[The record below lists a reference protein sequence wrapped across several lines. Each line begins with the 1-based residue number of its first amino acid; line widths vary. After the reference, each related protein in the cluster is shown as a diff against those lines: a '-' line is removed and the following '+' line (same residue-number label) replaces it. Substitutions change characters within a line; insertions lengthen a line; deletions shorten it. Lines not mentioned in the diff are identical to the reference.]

1 MITLTIMWVVILKE
15 QKKFVTMS
23 DIARELGVS
32 INTVSRALRGK
43 DDISGVTTRKIE
55 EKATELGFIRNFSAS
70 SLRTNKSHI
79 VGVILEDSSN
89 PFFSEVFKGIEE
101 AAEKEDYQLI
111 LMNTGE
117 DYKKEKSA
125 IDTLIS
131 RRVDGLIISPVEG
144 NYDDLKNLEK
154 GNFPLLIVGRN
165 IEELKR
171 CSQIYNDDF
180 KGGYLAA
187 KHFMQTGKKRCAV
200 MMTDEKDS
208 TSSSRLEGF
217 KTALRESGLAVE
229 KDLKRFIFENK
240 NKNDYFISDTDMS
253 LQNAYRTMNE
263 MLDEGLN
270 FDSVFCFNDMVAF
283 GVLKS
288 LSKRGIKCPEE
299 MGVIGFDDV
308 FFSSLST
315 PSLTTI
321 RIKKHELGFR
331 AFNILKEIMSGK
343 GRKTV
348 HEKLDVNLIIRNSTQ
363 CED

>member
-1 MITLTIMWVVILKE
+1 MLTIMRVIILKE

-32 INTVSRALRGK
+32 VNTVSRAIRGK
-43 DDISGVTTRKIE
+43 DDISEITTRKIE
-55 EKATELGFIRNFSAS
+55 EKVNELGFIRNFSAS

-101 AAEKEDYQLI
+101 AADKEDYQLI

-117 DYKKEKSA
+117 DYKKEKRA

-144 NYDDLKNLEK
+144 NYDDLIKLENS
-154 GNFPLLIVGRN
+154 GFPLLIIGRN
-165 IEELKR
+165 IEELKK
-171 CSQIYNDDF
+171 CCQIYNDDF
-180 KGGYLAA
+180 KGGYMAA
-187 KHFMQTGKKRCAV
+187 KHFMQAGKKKCAV
-200 MMTDEKDS
+200 LMTDEKNS
-208 TSSSRLEGF
+208 TSCSRLEGF
-217 KTALRESGLAVE
+217 ETALRESGLGVE
-229 KDLKRFIFENK
+229 KDLKRFIFEDK
-240 NKNDYFISDTDMS
+240 NRNDYFISGTDMS
-253 LQNAYRTMNE
+253 LQCSCRTMNE
-263 MLDEGLN
+263 MLDEGPS

-288 LSKRGIKCPEE
+288 LSERGIKCPKEI
-299 MGVIGFDDV
+299 GVIGFDDV

-321 RIKKHELGFR
+321 RIKKHELGFK
-331 AFNILKEIMSGK
+331 AFNILKKIMNGK
-343 GRKTV
+343 ERKTI
-348 HEKLDVNLIIRNSTQ
+348 HEKLDVSLIVRNSTQ
-363 CED
+363 CVG